1 MKIGLVLLVFDL
13 VLILLYP
20 VVYLIAQFR
29 RHWPGAGRSHQ
40 R

>member
-1 MKIGLVLLVFDL
+1 MKIGLVLLVFDV

-20 VVYLIAQFR
+20 VVYLVAQFR
-29 RHWPGAGRSHQ
+29 RHWPGTGRSHQ